1 MNVLA
6 VMPLGVSECLHCT
19 IAKQSG
25 QKLIYLS
32 SRLSGLE
39 GSFFFMCNTHTHTHT
54 LIIKQVNES
63 SQVMLTFCLQKT
75 LQKNTRVERILVQ
88 NTTTFPRAIS
98 NNVTLRPELAA
109 VRGAGHSPEN
119 SYQCDEIVRR
129 VTGVC
134 VCVCWVGEGRGGG
147 QISCTTLI
155 VHAQHRSRATAQPT
169 QLSIVYKQCRSA
181 WQRRQQE
188 NTGFHK
194 QAVTA
199 MTHFVWEVE
208 LMQ

>member
-1 MNVLA
+1 MSLNVFT
-6 VMPLGVSECLHCT
+6 VCGQTCQILHHRQT
-19 IAKQSG
+19 VRSKINISIFQAQWPG
-25 QKLIYLS
+25 
-32 SRLSGLE
+32 RE
-39 GSFFFMCNTHTHTHT
+39 FFMCNTHTHT

-75 LQKNTRVERILVQ
+75 LQKNTCVERILVQ

-109 VRGAGHSPEN
+109 VRGAGHNPEN

-134 VCVCWVGEGRGGG
+134 VCVCWVGEGG
-147 QISCTTLI
+147 QISRTTLI

-181 WQRRQQE
+181 WQQRQQ
-188 NTGFHK
+188 
-194 QAVTA
+194 
-199 MTHFVWEVE
+199 
-208 LMQ
+208 